1 MPGPEQQVV
10 AAGPPGT
17 DGAIHDIGY
26 RHDDSPRLG
35 RRAVQRAL
43 AVETFRGSYGL
54 GRAGRTK
61 IVPVLL
67 LAAMCLPALIGV
79 IVVSVVGLGSLPGA
93 LSYTAYSSTLAAL
106 TTVFVG
112 AQAPV
117 AVSRDLRFRVV
128 SLYFSRPMSRT
139 DYVRARFAGFAL
151 AVLALL
157 VAPLVVLLA
166 GALLARLPLG
176 EQLPDLGRALVGA
189 VLLSLVLAG
198 ISLVLAAATPRR
210 GLGVAAIITVLAVLS
225 AVHATVVGITGGFG
239 PDAGSAAGW
248 AGLLQPFTLVEG
260 VQQALLGAPPA
271 AVAVPGGA
279 LAAAAF
285 TVLTVLVIVVCYAL
299 LVARYRK
306 VSVS

>member
-1 MPGPEQQVV
+1 MPGPEQQV
-10 AAGPPGT
+10 A

-26 RHDDSPRLG
+26 RHDDSPRRG
-35 RRAVQRAL
+35 RAAVARAL
-43 AVETFRGSYGL
+43 AVETLLGSYGI

-61 IVPVLL
+61 VVPVLL

-79 IVVSVVGLGSLPGA
+79 IVVSVVGLGSLPGP
-93 LSYTAYSSTLAAL
+93 LSYTAYASTLAPL
-106 TTVFVG
+106 TVVFVG

-139 DYVRARFAGFAL
+139 DYVRARFAGFSL
-151 AVLALL
+151 AVLVFQGLPLL
-157 VAPLVVLLA
+157 VLFA
-166 GALLARLPLG
+166 GALLARLPPG
-176 EQLPDLGRALVGA
+176 EQLPDLGRALLGA
-189 VLLSLVLAG
+189 VLLALVLAA

-225 AVHATVVGITGGFG
+225 AVHVAVVGIAGGFG

-248 AGLLQPFTLVEG
+248 AGLIQPFTLVEG
-260 VQQALLGAPPA
+260 VQQALLGADPA
-271 AVAVPGGA
+271 TTAVPGGA
-279 LAAAAF
+279 LPAAAF
-285 TVLTVLVIVVCYAL
+285 AALTVLVVVGGCAL